1 MVGQRPKLKI
11 HKLDPTQNFQKIDPP
26 APYWQCNVNFVQYR
40 GNIGTFFP
48 NYKLSPAAQ
57 QVKEAKVS
65 TAKIMA
71 LFTFC
76 VKAVFFLKEEISLG
90 LQLKR
95 RPS

>member
-1 MVGQRPKLKI
+1 M
-11 HKLDPTQNFQKIDPP
+11 
-26 APYWQCNVNFVQYR
+26 CNVNL
-40 GNIGTFFP
+40 NSTEELLEHFFP
-48 NYKLSPAAQ
+48 ITNFL

-76 VKAVFFLKEEISLG
+76 VKAVFFLKEEISFG

-95 RPS
+95 GPLDYFIT

>member
-26 APYWQCNVNFVQYR
+26 APYWQCNVNLYSTEE
-40 GNIGTFFP
+40 ILEHFFP
-48 NYKLSPAAQ
+48 ITNFLQ
-57 QVKEAKVS
+57 QVKEVKVS